1 MEINATLIGQ
11 AISFGLFVWLTMKFI
26 WPPLVK
32 VLDERQQLIAEGIA
46 VGEQNQQLLK
56 NSEFK
61 VSEILNEARQRASTI
76 IRESELRATKI
87 VDDARQKAEQEGQ
100 RLIQSA
106 QYEIQKEAN
115 QARQVLKDQ
124 LSDLV
129 VLGTEK
135 ILKREVNVSAHQD
148 VIEELRK
155 KV

>member
-56 NSEFK
+56 DSEFK